1 MLMNSYIE
9 FFYGMNNIVV
19 NKENDNYI
27 FYHNGDK
34 YFFCKLKRSESELY
48 EISKL
53 IFENPKIDSI
63 EKNIYNK
70 LITNIY
76 NQQYILV
83 KKSSI
88 NIQNKVDGV
97 FFLLGNRVITNNA
110 VLDKSNWIDLWS
122 KKIDNIEYQINYIEN
137 KYPIIKKSINYYIG
151 LSEIALIYI
160 RRNIGNKTFYLSKV
174 ISHLRMTDNN
184 IYNPQNIIIDYESRD
199 IAEYLKYIFLKKK
212 RNYLDVVDFIFRN
225 RNFDEL
231 TLILI
236 YGRMFF
242 PTFYFDI
249 YDNVL
254 SNMSNEDE
262 LYEIISRNYE
272 YEDYINYIY
281 DCICKQKKIPKISII

>member
-1 MLMNSYIE
+1 MNIYIE
-9 FFYGMNNIVV
+9 FFYGMNNIVIY
-19 NKENDNYI
+19 EEDDNYI
-27 FYHNGDK
+27 FYYNNDK
-34 YFFCKLKRSESELY
+34 YFFCKLKRSENELY
-48 EISKL
+48 EVSKL
-53 IFENPKIDSI
+53 SFENPKIDSI

-76 NQQYILV
+76 NQQYVLI
-83 KKSSI
+83 KKSNV
-88 NIQNKVDGV
+88 NIQNKIDGV
-97 FFLLGNRVITNNA
+97 IFLLGSRIVTNNA

-122 KKIDNIEYQINYIEN
+122 KKIDNIEYQINNIEN
-137 KYPIIKKSINYYIG
+137 KYSIIKKSINYYIG
-151 LSEIALIYI
+151 LSELALIYI
-160 RRNIGNKTFYLSKV
+160 RRNIENKAFYPSKV
-174 ISHLRMTDNN
+174 ISHIRMTDSN

-199 IAEYLKYIFLKKK
+199 IAEYLKYIFFSKKK
-212 RNYLDVVDFIFRN
+212 NYLDIVDLIFKN
-225 RNFDEL
+225 RNFDEV

-254 SNMSNEDE
+254 SNLSNEDA
-262 LYEIISRNYE
+262 LCEIISRNYE